1 MAGNVQQDVI
11 DTVLDDEDATTEPV
25 ADNDDDEAPYL
36 PAKGMSIPV
45 PKTLGTLIERKYKD
59 AKEAYEPDHQKWDQA
74 FEMYRQSSS
83 EGVKLDDG
91 ETYRNKHEAD
101 ADENIIRVNIRSVM
115 RSTYMQNPH
124 VEFTDTQSGKLADSI
139 GYIFG
144 FLMSKRSYP
153 GIGMK
158 AKARRW
164 VLHAQLTNFGV
175 IRLDYQPHEG
185 SQDEAIAEL
194 QKLEKSLE
202 KAKTKKDVKEI
213 YARLER
219 LHEQMP
225 LTDRKGMK
233 LTNVLPNKVIVDPK
247 CTYPDLSDADW
258 LAEEFDMDRIYMQQ
272 TYYEEDEDGVLRLRA
287 NPKATT
293 RPVGESS
300 ADDIKEKVVDTVI
313 NARTDE
319 QNEVLKKQTVACI
332 YFYDKILRRRYL
344 FNTEDWSYPLWVE
357 DDDLQLSRF
366 FRHFILSF
374 GEPVDGVVQAGE
386 VSYYI
391 GQAKQINE
399 INRKVHQI
407 RQAVFNTLVYNKKNT
422 DSKEV
427 TRLVRHLNNP
437 GRVRAFGIGDDGD
450 RKISEILEALQ
461 PPSMQH
467 RELFDTTNL
476 RQQIGRMASTSE
488 VDQGQQFKTNTT
500 NDQVNYYQNN
510 RQETTG
516 IMIDIVEDALD
527 DLAWSM
533 TEVLVSKYSPEEIT
547 EMVGPKK
554 AEGFQTMSVEDFNK
568 AYRMQIA
575 SGSIE
580 KPSSEFKKRESLNI
594 AQAIGQVGQA
604 APGTTMMIMLR
615 MFQNA
620 FSNLI
625 VTEDDWSRFN
635 QEIQA
640 NMQKGVSTNAP
651 PAK

>member
-1 MAGNVQQDVI
+1 MAGNVQENVL
-11 DTVLDDEDATTEPV
+11 DTVLDDDEDATEPV
-25 ADNDDDEAPYL
+25 AANDDDDAPYL
-36 PAKGMSIPV
+36 PAEGMSIPV
-45 PKTLGTLIERKYKD
+45 PKSLGPLFERKYKE
-59 AKEAYEPDHQKWDQA
+59 AKEAYESDHEKWDKA

-91 ETYRNKHEAD
+91 ETYRNKLESD
-101 ADENIIRVNIRSVM
+101 ADENIIRVNVRSVM

-124 VEFTDTQSGKLADSI
+124 VEFTDTQSGELADSV
-139 GYIFG
+139 GYVFQ
-144 FLMSKRSYP
+144 FLMNKRSYP
-153 GIGMK
+153 GFDMK
-158 AKARRW
+158 SKARRW
-164 VLHAQLTNFGV
+164 VLHAQMTNFGV

-194 QKLEKSLE
+194 QKLEKSLAS
-202 KAKTKKDVKEI
+202 AKTKKDVKEI
-213 YARLER
+213 YAKLER

-233 LTNVLPNKVIVDPK
+233 LTNVLPHRLIVDPN
-247 CTYPDLSDADW
+247 CTYTNLSDAEW

-272 TYYEEDEDGVLRLRA
+272 TYYKEDEEGVLRLRSH
-287 NPKATT
+287 PSTTT

-313 NARTDE
+313 NARTSE
-319 QNEVLKKQTVACI
+319 QGELIKKQTVLCV

-344 FNTEDWSYPLWVE
+344 FNTEDWSYPLWAE

-374 GEPVDGVVQAGE
+374 GEPIDGIVQAGE

-407 RQAVFNTLVYNKKNT
+407 RKAVFNTLVYNKKNT

-488 VDQGQQFKTNTT
+488 IDQGQQFKTNTT

-516 IMIDIVEDALD
+516 IMIDIVEDAMD
-527 DLAWSM
+527 DLMWSM
-533 TEVLVSKYSPEEIT
+533 TEVLVSKYSPEEIV
-547 EMVGPKK
+547 EMVGAKK
-554 AEGFQTMSVEDFNK
+554 AEGFQTMTVDDFNK
-568 AYRMQIA
+568 TYRMQLA

-580 KPSSEFKKRESLNI
+580 KPTSEFKKRESLNV

-604 APGTTMMIMLR
+604 APGTTMRIMLR
-615 MFQNA
+615 MFQTA

-625 VTEDDWSRFN
+625 VTKDDWAQFN

-640 NMQKGVSTNAP
+640 SMQKGISTNAP